1 MKIKYKKSFEKDL
14 EKLPEKF
21 IIHVFE
27 IISILESTEN
37 LQDIWNIKKLSWFK
51 NTYRIKL
58 WDFRMWFMLRDNEIV
73 LERLLHR
80 KDIYKHFPK

>member
-37 LQDIWNIKKLSWFK
+37 LQDI
-51 NTYRIKL
+51 
-58 WDFRMWFMLRDNEIV
+58 
-73 LERLLHR
+73 
-80 KDIYKHFPK
+80 